1 MQRITRYPL
10 LIKQILQYTETGAER
25 DAVAAARD
33 MSEKLLDNINE
44 TMREQENHETLRK
57 ISQNLWIGQGCVMS
71 YIDGNDVTNFVRR
84 LDLTVPTRNMG
95 PRRLLKQ
102 GSLTKAKSGRKL
114 QAFLCSDVLVLTD
127 EGVRNLYRMVKA
139 LSVRT
144 LPSLTT
150 LSANSSC
157 TCTSQRIKIQRYAQ
171 FTFRCKIS

>member
-10 LIKQILQYTETGAER
+10 LIKQILQYTETGAEH

-44 TMREQENHETLRK
+44 TMREQENQETLRK
-57 ISQNLWIGQGCVMS
+57 ISQNLWIGQGCVAS
-71 YIDGNDVTNFVRR
+71 SLVFNRQLCNYNTIFLRR

-127 EGVRNLYRMVKA
+127 EGVRNLYRMVEA
-139 LSVRT
+139 LFPFEHYC
-144 LPSLTT
+144 L
-150 LSANSSC
+150 
-157 TCTSQRIKIQRYAQ
+157 
-171 FTFRCKIS
+171 